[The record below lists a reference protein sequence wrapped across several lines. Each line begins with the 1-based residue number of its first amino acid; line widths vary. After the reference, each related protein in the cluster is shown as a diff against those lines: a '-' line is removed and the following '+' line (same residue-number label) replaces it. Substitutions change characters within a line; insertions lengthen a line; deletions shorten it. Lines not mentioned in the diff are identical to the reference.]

1 MLIFVDNEIIID
13 SIFAIGVDFNQDD
26 VSSEASHQHDVHRYH
41 LRHQQQQ
48 QQQQPMNRLGSGSGS
63 TQSSNRSQVAS
74 SHMNQLSH
82 PNSSNQ
88 RKRLHC
94 LYLHHVHESFHA

>member
-1 MLIFVDNEIIID
+1 MLIFIDNEIID
-13 SIFAIGVDFNQDD
+13 SIFPICVDFNQDD
-26 VSSEASHQHDVHRYH
+26 VNSEASHQHNGYRDHHRQQH
-41 LRHQQQQ
+41 QQQQQQ

-94 LYLHHVHESFHA
+94 LYLHHVH